1 MQAGRE
7 QVHGYLKLLRFN
19 LSEEARNFK
28 VRDEFCLW
36 ATLVVSVCLLLAGFL
51 LFAVAAFGEPSDS
64 ALADA
69 IYRAEGGV
77 RAQYPYGV
85 RSIDT
90 HGDAAYARRITLNS
104 IRNNRRRWETA
115 GNPGSFLEFMARRWA
130 PVGAGNDP
138 DGLNRHFVK
147 NVRFFLGAGK

>member
-19 LSEEARNFK
+19 LSEEDRNFK

-36 ATLVVSVCLLLAGFL
+36 AALVVSVCLLLAGFL
-51 LFAVAAFGEPSDS
+51 LFAVAAFGESDDS

-69 IYRAEGGV
+69 IYRAEGGA

-104 IRNNRRRWETA
+104 IRNAKRRWNSD
-115 GNPGSFLEFMARRWA
+115 GNPGGFLDFMAKRWA
-130 PVGAGNDP
+130 PVGAINDP
-138 DGLNRHFVK
+138 NGLNRHWVK
-147 NVRFFLGAGK
+147 NVRYFLEYEK

>member
-19 LSEEARNFK
+19 LSEEDRNFK

-36 ATLVVSVCLLLAGFL
+36 AALVVSVCLLLAGFL
-51 LFAVAAFGEPSDS
+51 LFAVAAFGESDDS

-69 IYRAEGGV
+69 IYRAEGGA

-104 IRNNRRRWETA
+104 IRNAKRRWNSD
-115 GNPGSFLEFMARRWA
+115 GNPGSFLDFMAKRWA
-130 PVGAGNDP
+130 PVGAENDP
-138 DGLNRHFVK
+138 GGLNRHWVK
-147 NVRFFLGAGK
+147 NVRYFLECGK